1 MPRPPAAFFREIP
14 VLIRAPTQKTGA
26 AVNKL
31 EKGRT
36 GPRKSD
42 PGEKSRRRFFKVP
55 RLRGLGGRQPL
66 ADPAENC

>member
-55 RLRGLGGRQPL
+55 RLRTDLGRRAIEKG
-66 ADPAENC
+66 A